1 MSQRNPASILLDLNG
16 NPVGV
21 MFDGAVYRLQVEAI
35 VTNPAGASADIEQM
49 GSREAL
55 AVSYPEMLTV
65 LERIS
70 AQLETLN
77 RQMASITEESDPL

>member
-1 MSQRNPASILLDLNG
+1 MSQRNPASVLLDLNG

-21 MFDGAVYRLQVEAI
+21 VLDGTVYRLQVEATL
-35 VTNPAGASADIEQM
+35 TNAAGTSADIEQM

-55 AVSYPEMLTV
+55 AVSYPELLKV

-70 AQLETLN
+70 AQLATIETH
-77 RQMASITEESDPL
+77 MAVITDEDDPL